1 MPSFFQD
8 LLLLILAV
16 MAVMIV
22 ALLIWHKRVI
32 QRKNRGLF
40 DHIDKEK
47 QLEESLK
54 REKIEKE
61 TLMKVIKRMKN
72 GK

>member
-8 LLLLILAV
+8 ILFLSLSIMV
-16 MAVMIV
+16 VVIV
-22 ALLIWHKRVI
+22 VLLIWHRRVI
-32 QRKNRGLF
+32 RRKNRGLF
-40 DHIDKEK
+40 NHIDKEK

-61 TLMKVIKRMKN
+61 TLMKVINRMKSS
-72 GK
+72 K